1 MRSVESGD
9 KYVGKFSLATRRA
22 LQMPSISLARKNK
35 LAFFQ
40 QLLKTLNQW
49 RKRRQPEFFEFPTGS
64 FQAIQCAQQ

>member
-9 KYVGKFSLATRRA
+9 KYVGKFSLAARCA
-22 LQMPSISLARKNK
+22 LQMSSISLARKNK
-35 LAFFQ
+35 VAFFQ
-40 QLLKTLNQW
+40 QLLKTLNQG